1 MKQRESD
8 RKPADRQH
16 PRARSQ
22 WANRRVTVL
31 GLGGL
36 GRQVALQLA
45 ALGVARLQLVDAGS
59 VSGRTHA
66 AEGYA
71 EDDIGR
77 PKVHAA
83 AHLCHQLNPKLEVH
97 TVQSRSLRGLDL
109 GDAVFCC
116 TLSTRRRRSIWQAVG
131 HRVRFYTGVDVADD
145 RIYLPVV
152 VNAVAAE
159 DELDDVGM
167 LPPWGETAG
176 RQRPA
181 CPVQVASI
189 VAGLMVAEFVRF
201 AAGQGASREIHLNLR
216 DLRLMVTGLA

>member
-1 MKQRESD
+1 MTPSD
-8 RKPADRQH
+8 SATPRPSRCRSGAQTRLADL
-16 PRARSQ
+16 
-22 WANRRVTVL
+22 RVTVL
-31 GLGGL
+31 GLGGI

-45 ALGVARLQLVDAGS
+45 ALGVARLQLINNGT
-59 VSGRTHA
+59 VSRRTHA
-66 AEGYA
+66 AEGYV

-83 AHLCHQLNPKLEVH
+83 AHLCHQLNPKLDIQ
-97 TVQSRSLRGLDL
+97 TAQSRSLRRLEL

-116 TLSTRRRRSIWQAVG
+116 ILSTRRRRSIWQAVS
-131 HRVRFYTGVDVADD
+131 HRVRFYAGVDVADD

-152 VNAVAAE
+152 VDAAAAE
-159 DELDDVGM
+159 DELDDVEM

-201 AAGQGASREIHLNLR
+201 AAGQGVSREIHLNLR
-216 DLRLMVTGLA
+216 DLALIVTGLA